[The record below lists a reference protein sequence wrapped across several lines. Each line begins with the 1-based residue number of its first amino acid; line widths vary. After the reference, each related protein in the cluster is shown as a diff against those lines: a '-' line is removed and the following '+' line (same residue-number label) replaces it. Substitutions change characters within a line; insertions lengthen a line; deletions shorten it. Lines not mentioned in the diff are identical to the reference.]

1 MDLDN
6 KTKGMLGM
14 KSAAG
19 IWDRLDLFRRPAKHR
34 TARQAKVETGKA
46 ATATVATGKAEMRQY
61 VLHAVTG
68 KAGFT
73 RSIVFHATPSLGQAK
88 AHELCRVKKWVFV
101 GCHAAFSA

>member
-34 TARQAKVETGKA
+34 TARQPKAETVK
-46 ATATVATGKAEMRQY
+46 ATATVATVKAEMRQY